1 MSAERPHHRRV
12 GVHDLRDLL
21 RPFKLDR
28 DIRHATSNPTWT
40 TLVFEHVHQAER
52 AAALIAE
59 AWGAD
64 KVVYVP
70 GEHHRRVQVVR
81 DIDRYGTW
89 PSGWRRHPLD
99 QRSPSTRNRR

>member
-1 MSAERPHHRRV
+1 MRAKSSHERRI
-12 GVHDLRDLL
+12 GVDDVRDLL

-28 DIRHATSNPTWT
+28 AIRHATSNLTMT
-40 TLVFEHVHQAER
+40 TLVFAHVDQAEQ

-59 AWGAD
+59 AWGAE
-64 KVVYVP
+64 KVVYVL
-70 GEHHRRVQVVR
+70 GEHHRRVQVLR

-99 QRSPSTRNRR
+99 QPSPSPQSR